1 MVQYV
6 RDSLPQC
13 CTSIEWVP
21 QFRNRQL
28 SEDQN
33 TALFFNQRLRFY
45 TNVNRWNLF
54 TPAQIEMYGRMRVD
68 NRGRYANAFSRSQ
81 FGTDLCNR
89 FVGQ

>member
-13 CTSIEWVP
+13 CTSIEWSP
-21 QFRNRQL
+21 LFRNRQL

-33 TALFFNQRLRFY
+33 SALFFNQGLRFY

-54 TPAQIEMYGRMRVD
+54 TPAQFEMYGRMGVD
-68 NRGRYANAFSRSQ
+68 NTGRYASASRRNQ
-81 FGTDLCNR
+81 FGTDPCNR